1 MNKTK
6 QKLLKISQWTLKI
19 ISALMIFLFG
29 LNKVMSVESWANW
42 GYSLNFM
49 LFIGVMEILGAVGLL
64 IPKLSSFAALG
75 LSIIVIGAAFAH
87 LRRDFSPLMPVI
99 LLGLFIVIFIIGFPK
114 RIFKKK

>member
-1 MNKTK
+1 MDFKNNFSTYD
-6 QKLLKISQWTLKI
+6 ISLWIEQ
-19 ISALMIFLFG
+19 G
-29 LNKVMSVESWANW
+29 NVRESWANW